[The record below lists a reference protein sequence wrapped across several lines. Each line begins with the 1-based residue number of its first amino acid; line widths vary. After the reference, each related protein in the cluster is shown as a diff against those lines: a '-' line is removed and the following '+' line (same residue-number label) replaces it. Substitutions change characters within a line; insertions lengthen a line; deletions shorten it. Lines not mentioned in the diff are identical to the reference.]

1 MRRRKVWI
9 LVGVLLLAIAVAGY
23 YVLSNESPVR
33 VGMTQGEVDAVLG
46 EPIALGVPD
55 GDDSG
60 WAWYERKLGW
70 GESTQFID
78 VRFSGG
84 KVVRVEAYPPRVR
97 HPKWADQM
105 VKPLRDRLQ
114 NWGCL

>member
-1 MRRRKVWI
+1 MRRWIVW
-9 LVGVLLLAIAVAGY
+9 LVVGVLLLAATAAGY

-33 VGMTQGEVDAVLG
+33 VGMTRDEADAVLG
-46 EPIALGVPD
+46 EPSAWGDPD
-55 GDDSG
+55 GDDVS

-70 GESTQFID
+70 GESTQLID
-78 VRFSGG
+78 VRFNGG

-114 NWGCL
+114 E